1 MDLGGYEADEGG
13 TELRFW
19 ATPPFLMDSMPFKH
33 VKSLFGSFSFLS
45 LQLGF
50 DLDREV
56 YPLVVH
62 AVVDEGDGM
71 LPSVFFCCTR
81 CPLVAPGLAA
91 AVVPQQPLV
100 CGSQPIVSTSPHT
113 CSQGPWANENTSGF
127 YNVPLRDSAD
137 ISPIARNW
145 GRSVGIKV
153 YCLVCFPIHV
163 PFSVSEYFGH
173 CHVLLGTFEKV
184 SG

>member
-1 MDLGGYEADEGG
+1 MDLGGYDADEGG

-19 ATPPFLMDSMPFKH
+19 ATPSFLMDSMPFKH

-113 CSQGPWANENTSGF
+113 CSRGPRADENTSGF
-127 YNVPLRDSAD
+127 YNVPLPGQRRHLPSCKE
-137 ISPIARNW
+137 S
-145 GRSVGIKV
+145 G
-153 YCLVCFPIHV
+153 
-163 PFSVSEYFGH
+163 
-173 CHVLLGTFEKV
+173 KV
-184 SG
+184 SRHQGVLSGFLPHPRAFLSFRVFWPLPRTAGHF